1 MRIRSEDFAKAAIEN
16 VKNEFGYGRWLVY
29 DEDDYKLVR
38 IGKGDDAYIKVS
50 LVPSKTLEE
59 PDEYNPLLVRGLFLE
74 FAELAEGREVTQDD
88 WLDWTK
94 RWGVLGVD
102 WRERPVSL
110 HRGGDREKF
119 SSFKHEVELAN
130 WVLRLYEAAT
140 AEDGPD
146 VPRIRELLE
155 LDDDD
160 TGSAKEIKG
169 WALSEVARTVQR
181 RLIGECFPR
190 LYGLKDY
197 TFVHS
202 PSGFGSLGGAM
213 WLQMMYLLTATGKKI
228 KRCGGPGCDKIIYF
242 GSSDLPDEPKVR
254 GRAVRATYKSR
265 DYCSTNCRV
274 KRWQRDQKNK
284 SLRG

>member
-1 MRIRSEDFAKAAIEN
+1 MRIRSKDFAKAAFES
-16 VKNEFGYGRWLVY
+16 VKDEFGYGRWLVY
-29 DEDDYKLVR
+29 DNYKLVR
-38 IGKGDDAYIKVS
+38 IDEDDAYVRVP
-50 LVPSKTLEE
+50 LVPGKTPEIL
-59 PDEYNPLLVRGLFLE
+59 DEYNPLLVRGLFLE
-74 FAELAEGREVTQDD
+74 FAELAEGGEITQDD

-94 RWGVLGVD
+94 RWGVLGVG
-102 WRERPVSL
+102 WREGPVNF
-110 HRGGDREKF
+110 HRGGRREKF
-119 SSFKHEVELAN
+119 SIFKREAELAN
-130 WVLRLYEAAT
+130 WVLSLYAAAT

-160 TGSAKEIKG
+160 TGSAKEFKK
-169 WALSEVARTVQR
+169 WALYEVARTVQR

-190 LYGLKDY
+190 LYALKDN
-197 TFVHS
+197 TFVDS

-242 GSSDLPDEPKVR
+242 DSSDLPDDPKVR
-254 GRAVRATYKSR
+254 GRAVRGTYRSK
-265 DYCSTNCRV
+265 DYCSDNCRV

-284 SLRG
+284 EN

>member
-1 MRIRSEDFAKAAIEN
+1 MPVSYNDFAEAAIES

-29 DEDDYKLVR
+29 DEDDYKVVR
-38 IGKGDDAYIKVS
+38 IDKGDDAYITVP
-50 LVPSKTLEE
+50 LVPGKTPEE

-74 FAELAEGREVTQDD
+74 FAELAEGGEMTQDD

-94 RWGVLGVD
+94 RWGVLGVG
-102 WRERPVSL
+102 WREGPVNL
-110 HRGGDREKF
+110 HRGGSREKF
-119 SSFKHEVELAN
+119 SIFKTEAELAN

-146 VPRIRELLE
+146 VPRIRELLV
-155 LDDDD
+155 LDDDE
-160 TGSAKEIKG
+160 TGSAKEIKK
-169 WALSEVARTVQR
+169 WAHIEVARTVQR

-190 LYGLKDY
+190 LYGLKDNR
-197 TFVHS
+197 FVHS

-213 WLQMMYLLTATGKKI
+213 WLQMMYLMTATGKS
-228 KRCGGPGCDKIIYF
+228 KRCAGPGCNKIIYF
-242 GSSDLPDEPKVR
+242 DSSDLPDDPKAR

-265 DYCSTNCRV
+265 EYCSDNCRV

-284 SLRG
+284 KN

>member
-1 MRIRSEDFAKAAIEN
+1 MRIRSEDFAKAANES
-16 VKNEFGYGRWLVY
+16 VKDEFGYGSWLVY
-29 DEDDYKLVR
+29 DDYKLVPIDKR
-38 IGKGDDAYIKVS
+38 KDAYIKVP
-50 LVPSKTLEE
+50 LAPAKIREK
-59 PDEYNPLLVRGLFLE
+59 PHEYNPLLVKGLFLE
-74 FAELAEGREVTQDD
+74 FAELAEGGEITQDD

-94 RWGVLGVD
+94 RWGVLGVG
-102 WRERPVSL
+102 WREMPMSL
-110 HRGGDREKF
+110 HRGGSREKF
-119 SSFKHEVELAN
+119 SIFKSEAELAN

-146 VPRIRELLE
+146 VRRIKELLE

-160 TGSAKEIKG
+160 TGSAKEIKK
-169 WALSEVARTVQR
+169 WALLEVARTVQR

-197 TFVHS
+197 SFVHS

-213 WLQMMYLLTATGKKI
+213 WLQMMYLMTATGKS

-242 GSSDLPDEPKVR
+242 DSSELPDDPAIR
-254 GRAVRATYKSR
+254 GRAVRGTYKNR

-284 SLRG
+284 SLRQ